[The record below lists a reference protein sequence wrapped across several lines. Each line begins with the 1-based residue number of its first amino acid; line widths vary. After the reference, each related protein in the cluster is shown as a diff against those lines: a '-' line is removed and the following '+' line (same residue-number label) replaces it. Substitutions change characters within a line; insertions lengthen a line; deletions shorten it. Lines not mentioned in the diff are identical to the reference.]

1 MSSWQSKVVKM
12 GFRLQRFRH
21 SGGWGADL
29 AAERERVEAMSKRL
43 GPPKSVTFT
52 AANAGGRPAEW
63 ITPVKGHS
71 DGIILYLHGGA
82 YIMGSIVSHRSLVAA
97 IALNAGAKGL
107 NLDYRL
113 APENPFP
120 AAIEDTQSAYRWLLE
135 QGVAPQQVVVAGDS
149 AGGGL
154 TLALLLALRDAG
166 QPMPAA
172 AVCLSPWT
180 DLARSGASWIDNA
193 GSDIVFDPDDAR
205 RSAAQYL
212 AGADPRTPL
221 ASPLYADLTGLPPL
235 LIQVSNDE
243 LLLDDALGLAESAR
257 TVGVDVTLERWDD
270 MIHVWQIATPFM
282 PESRQA
288 IAHIGRFVNR
298 VWGSVAD

>member
-12 GFRLQRFRH
+12 GLRLQQLRH

-29 AAERERVEAMSKRL
+29 AAERKRVEAMSKRL
-43 GPPKSVTFT
+43 GPPKGVTFT
-52 AANAGGRPAEW
+52 AVNAGDRPAEW
-63 ITPVKGHS
+63 ITPVEGHS
-71 DGIILYLHGGA
+71 DGVILYLHGGA
-82 YIMGSIVSHRSLVAA
+82 YIMGSIVSHRSLAA
-97 IALNAGAKGL
+97 TIALNAGARGL

-120 AAIEDTQSAYRWLLE
+120 AAVEDAQSAFRWLLE
-135 QGVAPQQVVVAGDS
+135 QGISPQQVVVAGDS

-154 TLALLLALRDAG
+154 ALAMLLALRDAG
-166 QPMPAA
+166 QHMPAA

-193 GSDIVFDPDDAR
+193 ETDIVFDANDAR
-205 RSAAQYL
+205 LSAAQYL
-212 AGADPRTPL
+212 AGADPRTPQ

-243 LLLDDALGLAESAR
+243 LLLDDALVLAESAR
-257 TVGVDVTLERWDD
+257 AAGVDVTLERWDD

-282 PESRQA
+282 PESRRA
-288 IAHIGRFVNR
+288 IANIGRFING
-298 VWGSVAD
+298 VWSGVAD